1 MINSYRRN
9 RQLAS
14 EKGVNG
20 ESDSQSPRLKDVY
33 KVKEGSRCQCYHLP
47 EDLKHFTAQGAE
59 NTSQTLKIWAQTKQK
74 MSFPP
79 ERPVDVVLTQAENKG
94 H

>member
-1 MINSYRRN
+1 MFTRSRKEAG
-9 RQLAS
+9 AS
-14 EKGVNG
+14 VTIF
-20 ESDSQSPRLKDVY
+20 
-33 KVKEGSRCQCYHLP
+33 P

-59 NTSQTLKIWAQTKQK
+59 NTSQTLKIRAQTKQK

-79 ERPVDVVLTQAENKG
+79 ERPVVVVLTQAENKG